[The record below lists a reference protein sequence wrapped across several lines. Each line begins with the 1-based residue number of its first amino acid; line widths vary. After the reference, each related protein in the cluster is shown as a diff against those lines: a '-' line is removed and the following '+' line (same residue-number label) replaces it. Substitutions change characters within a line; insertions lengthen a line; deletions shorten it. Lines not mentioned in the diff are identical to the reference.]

1 MDRTPSPVKAATLAL
16 SFLFALAPAV
26 LAETAATTAAA
37 TPDDTGKILAG
48 MQPSENSPLASF
60 AKDGSWQQQ
69 AKRYDSAWAALDKR
83 QLARI
88 KVWSTQYLPP
98 RKSAVFYFFSGP
110 DFLYADAFYPGADTY
125 VLAALEPVG
134 EVPDL
139 TGMSK
144 SQVVGG
150 MSRIESSLNTVLNYS
165 FFITK
170 KMRGE
175 LSGGRFGG
183 TLPILYVFLE
193 RSGKTIRETTL
204 VALDADGNVKPANDP
219 SLPENAPRGAKIT
232 FSTGADG
239 KPQTLYYFSTD
250 LSNDGVK
257 SSSFLK
263 FCDSFGMA
271 DSFIKSASYLLH
283 ADSFSTIRSYIVDHS
298 DVIVEDDS
306 GVPVRFFKPD
316 EWQLFAFGNYVPPL
330 GIFPHTYQPMLHD
343 LYRKHSIPLD
353 FGIGYRWRPSETNI
367 LLAIRGGSKTA
378 QQSSAP
384 PAKP

>member
-1 MDRTPSPVKAATLAL
+1 MDSARPVKAVAFAL
-16 SFLFALAPAV
+16 SLLLVFAQAAA
-26 LAETAATTAAA
+26 AETAAAVATA
-37 TPDDTGKILAG
+37 DDTAKILAG
-48 MQPSENSPLASF
+48 MPPSADSPLASYT
-60 AKDGSWQQQ
+60 KDGSWQQH
-69 AKRYDSAWAALDKR
+69 AKRFDAAWAALDKR
-83 QLARI
+83 QLSKI
-88 KVWSTQYLPP
+88 KAWSTQYLPP
-98 RKSAVFYFFSGP
+98 RKPAVFYFFSGP

-125 VLAALEPVG
+125 VMAALEPVG
-134 EVPDL
+134 EIPDL
-139 TGMSK
+139 TGMSRG
-144 SQVVGG
+144 QVEGG
-150 MSRIESSLNTVLNYS
+150 IGRIENSLNTVLNYS

-193 RSGKTIRETTL
+193 RSGKTIRDVSL

-219 SLPENAPRGAKIT
+219 GLPKNPPRGAKIT

-257 SSSFLK
+257 TSGFLK
-263 FCDSFGMA
+263 FCDTFGLA

-298 DVIVEDDS
+298 DVVVEDDS

-316 EWQLFAFGNYVPPL
+316 EWQLMAFGNYVAPL

-343 LYRKHSIPLD
+343 LYRKRTAALD
-353 FGIGYRWRPSETNI
+353 FGIGYRWRPSESNV
-367 LLAIRGGSKTA
+367 LLAIRGSKTA
-378 QQSSAP
+378 QQTPAP
-384 PAKP
+384 QNK

>member
-1 MDRTPSPVKAATLAL
+1 MDSARPVKAVAFAL
-16 SFLFALAPAV
+16 SLLLVFAQAAA
-26 LAETAATTAAA
+26 AETAAAVATA
-37 TPDDTGKILAG
+37 DDTAKILAG
-48 MQPSENSPLASF
+48 MQPSADSPLASF
-60 AKDGSWQQQ
+60 TKDGSWQQH
-69 AKRYDSAWAALDKR
+69 AKHFDAAWAALDKR
-83 QLARI
+83 QLSKI
-88 KVWSTQYLPP
+88 KAWSTQYLPP
-98 RKSAVFYFFSGP
+98 RKSAVFYMFSGP

-125 VLAALEPVG
+125 VMAALEPVG
-134 EVPDL
+134 EIPDL
-139 TGMSK
+139 TGMSRG
-144 SQVVGG
+144 QVEGG
-150 MSRIESSLNTVLNYS
+150 IGRIENSLNTVLNYS

-193 RSGKTIRETTL
+193 RSGQTIREVSL

-219 SLPENAPRGAKIT
+219 ALPKNPSRGAKIT

-257 SSSFLK
+257 TSGFLK
-263 FCDSFGMA
+263 FCDTFGLA

-283 ADSFSTIRSYIVDHS
+283 ADNFSSIRSYIVDHS
-298 DVIVEDDS
+298 DVVVEDDS

-316 EWQLFAFGNYVPPL
+316 EWQLMAFGNYVAPL

-343 LYRKHSIPLD
+343 LYRKRTAALD
-353 FGIGYRWRPSETNI
+353 FGIGYRWRPSESNV
-367 LLAIRGGSKTA
+367 LLAIRGSKTA
-378 QQSSAP
+378 QQSPAP
-384 PAKP
+384 QNK

>member
-1 MDRTPSPVKAATLAL
+1 MDSARPVKAVAFAL
-16 SFLFALAPAV
+16 SLLLVFAQAAA
-26 LAETAATTAAA
+26 AETAAAVATA
-37 TPDDTGKILAG
+37 DDTAKILAG
-48 MQPSENSPLASF
+48 MPPSADSPLASYT
-60 AKDGSWQQQ
+60 KDGSWQQH
-69 AKRYDSAWAALDKR
+69 AKRFDAAWAALDKR
-83 QLARI
+83 QLSKI
-88 KVWSTQYLPP
+88 KAWSTQYLPP
-98 RKSAVFYFFSGP
+98 RKPAVFYFFSGP

-125 VLAALEPVG
+125 VMAALEPVG
-134 EVPDL
+134 EIPDL
-139 TGMSK
+139 TGMSRG
-144 SQVVGG
+144 QVEGG
-150 MSRIESSLNTVLNYS
+150 IGRIENSLNTVLNYS

-193 RSGKTIRETTL
+193 RSGQTIREVSL

-219 SLPENAPRGAKIT
+219 ALPKNPSRGAKIT

-257 SSSFLK
+257 TSGFLK
-263 FCDSFGMA
+263 FCDTFGLA

-283 ADSFSTIRSYIVDHS
+283 ADNFSSIRSYIVDHS
-298 DVIVEDDS
+298 DVVVEDDS

-316 EWQLFAFGNYVPPL
+316 EWQLMAFGNYVAPL

-343 LYRKHSIPLD
+343 LYRKRTAALD
-353 FGIGYRWRPSETNI
+353 FGIGYRWRPSESNV
-367 LLAIRGGSKTA
+367 LLAIRGSKTA
-378 QQSSAP
+378 QQSPAP
-384 PAKP
+384 QNK

>member
-1 MDRTPSPVKAATLAL
+1 MDSARPVKAVAFAL
-16 SFLFALAPAV
+16 SLLLVFAQAAA
-26 LAETAATTAAA
+26 AETAAAVATA
-37 TPDDTGKILAG
+37 DDTAKILAG
-48 MQPSENSPLASF
+48 MPPSADSPLA
-60 AKDGSWQQQ
+60 AYTKDGSWQQH
-69 AKRYDSAWAALDKR
+69 AKRFDAAWAALDKR
-83 QLARI
+83 QLSKI
-88 KVWSTQYLPP
+88 KAWSTQYLPP
-98 RKSAVFYFFSGP
+98 RKQAVFYFFSGP

-125 VLAALEPVG
+125 VMAALEPVG
-134 EVPDL
+134 EIPDL
-139 TGMSK
+139 TGMSRG
-144 SQVVGG
+144 QVEGG
-150 MSRIESSLNTVLNYS
+150 IGRIENSLNTVLNYS

-193 RSGKTIRETTL
+193 RSGKTIRDASL

-219 SLPENAPRGAKIT
+219 GLPKNAPRGAKIT

-257 SSSFLK
+257 TSGFLK
-263 FCDSFGMA
+263 FCDTFGLA

-298 DVIVEDDS
+298 DVVVEDDF

-316 EWQLFAFGNYVPPL
+316 EWQLMAFGNYVAPL

-343 LYRKHSIPLD
+343 LYRKRTAALD
-353 FGIGYRWRPSETNI
+353 FGIGYRWRPSESNV
-367 LLAIRGGSKTA
+367 LLAIRGSKTA
-378 QQSSAP
+378 QQTPAP
-384 PAKP
+384 QNK

>member
-1 MDRTPSPVKAATLAL
+1 MDSARPVKAVAFAL
-16 SFLFALAPAV
+16 SLLLVFAQAAA
-26 LAETAATTAAA
+26 AETAAAVATA
-37 TPDDTGKILAG
+37 DDTAKILAG
-48 MQPSENSPLASF
+48 MPPSADSPLASYT
-60 AKDGSWQQQ
+60 KDGSWQQH
-69 AKRYDSAWAALDKR
+69 AKRFDAAWAALDKR
-83 QLARI
+83 QLSKI
-88 KVWSTQYLPP
+88 KAWSTQYLPP
-98 RKSAVFYFFSGP
+98 RKPAVFYFFSGP

-125 VLAALEPVG
+125 VMAALEPVG
-134 EVPDL
+134 EIPDL
-139 TGMSK
+139 TGMSRG
-144 SQVVGG
+144 QVEGG
-150 MSRIESSLNTVLNYS
+150 IGRIENSLNTVLNYS

-193 RSGKTIRETTL
+193 RSGKTIRDVSL

-219 SLPENAPRGAKIT
+219 ALPKNPPRGAKIT

-257 SSSFLK
+257 TGGFLK
-263 FCDSFGMA
+263 FCDTFGLA

-298 DVIVEDDS
+298 DVVVEDDS

-316 EWQLFAFGNYVPPL
+316 EWQLMAFGNYVAPL

-343 LYRKHSIPLD
+343 LYRKRTAALD
-353 FGIGYRWRPSETNI
+353 FGIGYRWRPSESNV
-367 LLAIRGGSKTA
+367 LLAIRGSKTA
-378 QQSSAP
+378 QQTPAP
-384 PAKP
+384 QNK

>member
-1 MDRTPSPVKAATLAL
+1 MDSARPVKAVAFAL
-16 SFLFALAPAV
+16 SLLLVFAQAAA
-26 LAETAATTAAA
+26 AETAAAVATA
-37 TPDDTGKILAG
+37 DDTAKILAG
-48 MQPSENSPLASF
+48 MPPSADSPLASYT
-60 AKDGSWQQQ
+60 KDGSWQQH
-69 AKRYDSAWAALDKR
+69 AKRFDAAWAALDKR
-83 QLARI
+83 QLSKI
-88 KVWSTQYLPP
+88 KAWSTQYLPP
-98 RKSAVFYFFSGP
+98 RKPAVFYFFSGP

-125 VLAALEPVG
+125 VMAALEPVG
-134 EVPDL
+134 EIPDL
-139 TGMSK
+139 A
-144 SQVVGG
+144 G
-150 MSRIESSLNTVLNYS
+150 MSRGQVEGGIGRIENSLNTVLNYS

-193 RSGKTIRETTL
+193 RSGKTIRDVSL

-219 SLPENAPRGAKIT
+219 GLPKNPPRGAKIT

-257 SSSFLK
+257 TSGFLK
-263 FCDSFGMA
+263 FCDTFGLA

-298 DVIVEDDS
+298 DVVVEDDS

-316 EWQLFAFGNYVPPL
+316 EWQLMAFGNYVAPL

-343 LYRKHSIPLD
+343 LYRKRTAALD
-353 FGIGYRWRPSETNI
+353 FGIGYRWRPSESNV
-367 LLAIRGGSKTA
+367 LLAIRGSKTA
-378 QQSSAP
+378 QQTPAP
-384 PAKP
+384 QNK

>member
-1 MDRTPSPVKAATLAL
+1 MDSARPVKAVAFAL
-16 SFLFALAPAV
+16 SLLLVFAQAAA
-26 LAETAATTAAA
+26 AETAAAVPTA
-37 TPDDTGKILAG
+37 DDTAKILAG
-48 MQPSENSPLASF
+48 MQPSADSPLASF
-60 AKDGSWQQQ
+60 TKDGSWQQH
-69 AKRYDSAWAALDKR
+69 AKHFDAAWAALDKR
-83 QLARI
+83 QLSKI
-88 KVWSTQYLPP
+88 KAWSTQYLPP
-98 RKSAVFYFFSGP
+98 RKPAVFYFFSGP

-125 VLAALEPVG
+125 VMAALEPVG
-134 EVPDL
+134 EIPDL
-139 TGMSK
+139 TGMSRG
-144 SQVVGG
+144 QVEGG
-150 MSRIESSLNTVLNYS
+150 IGRIENSLNTVLNYS

-193 RSGKTIRETTL
+193 RSGQTIREVSL

-219 SLPENAPRGAKIT
+219 ALPKNPSRGAKIT

-257 SSSFLK
+257 TSGFLK
-263 FCDSFGMA
+263 FCDTFGLA

-283 ADSFSTIRSYIVDHS
+283 ADNFSSIRSYIVDHS
-298 DVIVEDDS
+298 DVVVEDDS

-316 EWQLFAFGNYVPPL
+316 EWQLMAFGNYVAPL

-343 LYRKHSIPLD
+343 LYRKRTAALD
-353 FGIGYRWRPSETNI
+353 FGIGYRWRPSESNV
-367 LLAIRGGSKTA
+367 LLAIRGSKTA
-378 QQSSAP
+378 QQSPAP
-384 PAKP
+384 QNK

>member
-1 MDRTPSPVKAATLAL
+1 MDSARPVKAVAFAL
-16 SFLFALAPAV
+16 SLLLVFAQAAA
-26 LAETAATTAAA
+26 AETAAAVATA
-37 TPDDTGKILAG
+37 DDTAKILAG
-48 MQPSENSPLASF
+48 MPPSADSPLASYT
-60 AKDGSWQQQ
+60 KDGSWQQH
-69 AKRYDSAWAALDKR
+69 AKRFDAAWAALDKR
-83 QLARI
+83 QLSKI
-88 KVWSTQYLPP
+88 KAWSTQYLPP
-98 RKSAVFYFFSGP
+98 RKPAVFYFFSGP

-125 VLAALEPVG
+125 VMAALEPVG
-134 EVPDL
+134 EIPDL
-139 TGMSK
+139 TGMSRG
-144 SQVVGG
+144 QVEGG
-150 MSRIESSLNTVLNYS
+150 IGRIENSLNTVLNYS

-193 RSGKTIRETTL
+193 RSGKTIRDVSL

-219 SLPENAPRGAKIT
+219 ALPKNPSRGAKIT

-250 LSNDGVK
+250 LSNDGAK
-257 SSSFLK
+257 TSGFLK
-263 FCDSFGMA
+263 FCDTFGLA

-298 DVIVEDDS
+298 DVVVEDDS

-316 EWQLFAFGNYVPPL
+316 EWQLMAFGNYVAPL

-343 LYRKHSIPLD
+343 LYRKRTAALD
-353 FGIGYRWRPSETNI
+353 FGIGYRWRPSESNV
-367 LLAIRGGSKTA
+367 LLAIRGSKTA
-378 QQSSAP
+378 QQTPAP
-384 PAKP
+384 QNK

>member
-1 MDRTPSPVKAATLAL
+1 MDSARPVKAVAFAL
-16 SFLFALAPAV
+16 SLLLVFAQAAA
-26 LAETAATTAAA
+26 AETAAAVATA
-37 TPDDTGKILAG
+37 DDTAKILAG
-48 MQPSENSPLASF
+48 MPPSADSPLASYT
-60 AKDGSWQQQ
+60 KDGSWQQH
-69 AKRYDSAWAALDKR
+69 AKRFDAAWAALDKR
-83 QLARI
+83 QLSKI
-88 KVWSTQYLPP
+88 KAWSTQYLPP
-98 RKSAVFYFFSGP
+98 RKPAVFYFFSGP

-125 VLAALEPVG
+125 VMAALEPVG
-134 EVPDL
+134 EIPDL
-139 TGMSK
+139 TGMSRG
-144 SQVVGG
+144 QVEGG
-150 MSRIESSLNTVLNYS
+150 IGRIENSLNTVLNYS

-193 RSGKTIRETTL
+193 RSGKTIRDVSL

-219 SLPENAPRGAKIT
+219 ALPKNPPRGAKIT

-257 SSSFLK
+257 TSGFLK
-263 FCDSFGMA
+263 FCDTFGLA

-298 DVIVEDDS
+298 DVVVEDDS

-316 EWQLFAFGNYVPPL
+316 EWQLMAFGNYVAPL

-343 LYRKHSIPLD
+343 LYRKRTAALD
-353 FGIGYRWRPSETNI
+353 FGIGYRWRPSESNV
-367 LLAIRGGSKTA
+367 LLAIRGSKTA
-378 QQSSAP
+378 QQTPAP
-384 PAKP
+384 QNK

>member
-1 MDRTPSPVKAATLAL
+1 MDSARPVKAVAFAL
-16 SFLFALAPAV
+16 SLLLVFAQAAA
-26 LAETAATTAAA
+26 AETAAAVATA
-37 TPDDTGKILAG
+37 DDTAKILAG
-48 MQPSENSPLASF
+48 MPPSADSPLASYT
-60 AKDGSWQQQ
+60 KDGSWQQH
-69 AKRYDSAWAALDKR
+69 AKRFDAAWAALDKR
-83 QLARI
+83 QLSKI
-88 KVWSTQYLPP
+88 KAWSTQYLPP
-98 RKSAVFYFFSGP
+98 RKQAVFYFFSGP

-125 VLAALEPVG
+125 VMAALEPVG
-134 EVPDL
+134 EIPDL
-139 TGMSK
+139 TGMSRG
-144 SQVVGG
+144 QVEGG
-150 MSRIESSLNTVLNYS
+150 IGRIENSLNTVLNYS

-193 RSGKTIRETTL
+193 RSGKTIHDASL

-219 SLPENAPRGAKIT
+219 GLPKNAPRGAKIT

-257 SSSFLK
+257 TSGFLK
-263 FCDSFGMA
+263 FCDTFGLA

-298 DVIVEDDS
+298 DVVVEDDS

-316 EWQLFAFGNYVPPL
+316 EWQLMAFGNYVAPL

-343 LYRKHSIPLD
+343 LYRKRTAALD
-353 FGIGYRWRPSETNI
+353 FGIGYRWRPSESNV
-367 LLAIRGGSKTA
+367 LLAIRGSKTA
-378 QQSSAP
+378 QQTPAP
-384 PAKP
+384 QNK

>member
-1 MDRTPSPVKAATLAL
+1 MDSARPVKAVAFAL
-16 SFLFALAPAV
+16 SLLLVFAQAAA
-26 LAETAATTAAA
+26 AETAAAVATA
-37 TPDDTGKILAG
+37 DDSAKILAG
-48 MQPSENSPLASF
+48 MPPSANSPLASYT
-60 AKDGSWQQQ
+60 KDGSWQQH
-69 AKRYDSAWAALDKR
+69 AKRFDAAWAALDKR
-83 QLARI
+83 QLSKI
-88 KVWSTQYLPP
+88 KAWSTQYLPP
-98 RKSAVFYFFSGP
+98 RKQAVFYFFSGP

-125 VLAALEPVG
+125 VMAALEPVG
-134 EVPDL
+134 EIPDL
-139 TGMSK
+139 TGMSRG
-144 SQVVGG
+144 QVEGG
-150 MSRIESSLNTVLNYS
+150 IGRIENSLNTVLNYS

-193 RSGKTIRETTL
+193 RSGKTIRDASL

-219 SLPENAPRGAKIT
+219 GLPKNAPRGAKIT

-257 SSSFLK
+257 TSGFLK
-263 FCDSFGMA
+263 FCDTFGLA

-298 DVIVEDDS
+298 DVVVEDDS

-316 EWQLFAFGNYVPPL
+316 EWQLMAFGNYVAPL

-343 LYRKHSIPLD
+343 LYRKRTAALD
-353 FGIGYRWRPSETNI
+353 FGIGYRWRPSESNV
-367 LLAIRGGSKTA
+367 LLAIRGSKTA
-378 QQSSAP
+378 QQTPAP
-384 PAKP
+384 QNK

>member
-1 MDRTPSPVKAATLAL
+1 MDSARPVKAVAFAL
-16 SFLFALAPAV
+16 SLLLVFAQAAA
-26 LAETAATTAAA
+26 AETAAAVATA
-37 TPDDTGKILAG
+37 DDTAKILAG
-48 MQPSENSPLASF
+48 MPPSADPLASYT
-60 AKDGSWQQQ
+60 KDGSWQQH
-69 AKRYDSAWAALDKR
+69 AKRFDAAWAALDKR
-83 QLARI
+83 QLSKI
-88 KVWSTQYLPP
+88 KAWSTQYLPP
-98 RKSAVFYFFSGP
+98 RKPAVFYFFSGP

-125 VLAALEPVG
+125 VMAALEPVG
-134 EVPDL
+134 EIPDL
-139 TGMSK
+139 TGMSRG
-144 SQVVGG
+144 QVEGG
-150 MSRIESSLNTVLNYS
+150 IGRIENSLNTVLNYS

-193 RSGKTIRETTL
+193 RSGKTIRDVSL

-219 SLPENAPRGAKIT
+219 ALPKNPSRGAKIT

-257 SSSFLK
+257 TSGFLK
-263 FCDSFGMA
+263 FCDTFGLA

-298 DVIVEDDS
+298 DVVVEDDS

-316 EWQLFAFGNYVPPL
+316 EWQLMAFGNYVAPL

-343 LYRKHSIPLD
+343 LYRKRTAALD
-353 FGIGYRWRPSETNI
+353 FGIGYRWRPSESNV
-367 LLAIRGGSKTA
+367 LLAIRGSKTA
-378 QQSSAP
+378 QQTPAP
-384 PAKP
+384 QNK

>member
-1 MDRTPSPVKAATLAL
+1 MDSARPVKAVAFAL
-16 SFLFALAPAV
+16 SLLLVFAQAAA
-26 LAETAATTAAA
+26 AETAAAVATA
-37 TPDDTGKILAG
+37 DDTAKILAG
-48 MQPSENSPLASF
+48 MQPSADSPLASF
-60 AKDGSWQQQ
+60 TKDGSWQQH
-69 AKRYDSAWAALDKR
+69 AKHFDAAWAALDKR
-83 QLARI
+83 QLSKI
-88 KVWSTQYLPP
+88 KAWSTQYLPP
-98 RKSAVFYFFSGP
+98 RKPAVFYFFSGP

-125 VLAALEPVG
+125 VMAALEPVG
-134 EVPDL
+134 EIPDL
-139 TGMSK
+139 TGMSRG
-144 SQVVGG
+144 QVEGG
-150 MSRIESSLNTVLNYS
+150 IGRIENSLNTVLNYS

-193 RSGKTIRETTL
+193 RSGQTIREVSL

-219 SLPENAPRGAKIT
+219 ALPKNPSRGTKIT

-257 SSSFLK
+257 TSGFLK
-263 FCDSFGMA
+263 FCDTFGLA

-283 ADSFSTIRSYIVDHS
+283 ADNFSSIRSYIVDHS
-298 DVIVEDDS
+298 DVVVEDDS

-316 EWQLFAFGNYVPPL
+316 EWQLMAFGNYVAPL

-343 LYRKHSIPLD
+343 LYRKRTAALD
-353 FGIGYRWRPSETNI
+353 FGIGYRWRPSESNV
-367 LLAIRGGSKTA
+367 LLAIRGSKTA
-378 QQSSAP
+378 QQTPAP
-384 PAKP
+384 QNK

>member
-1 MDRTPSPVKAATLAL
+1 MDSARPVKAVAFAL
-16 SFLFALAPAV
+16 SLLLVFAQAAA
-26 LAETAATTAAA
+26 AETAAAVATA
-37 TPDDTGKILAG
+37 DDSAKILAG
-48 MQPSENSPLASF
+48 MPPSADSPLASYT
-60 AKDGSWQQQ
+60 KDGSWQQH
-69 AKRYDSAWAALDKR
+69 AKRFDAAWAALDKR
-83 QLARI
+83 QLSKI
-88 KVWSTQYLPP
+88 KAWSTQYLPP
-98 RKSAVFYFFSGP
+98 RKQAVFYFFSGP

-125 VLAALEPVG
+125 VMAALEPVG
-134 EVPDL
+134 EIPDL
-139 TGMSK
+139 TGMSRG
-144 SQVVGG
+144 QVEGG
-150 MSRIESSLNTVLNYS
+150 IGRIENSLNTVLNYS

-193 RSGKTIRETTL
+193 RSGKTIRDASL

-219 SLPENAPRGAKIT
+219 GLPKNAPRGAKIT

-257 SSSFLK
+257 TSGFLK
-263 FCDSFGMA
+263 FCDTFGLA

-298 DVIVEDDS
+298 DVVVEDDS

-316 EWQLFAFGNYVPPL
+316 EWQLMAFGNYVAPL

-343 LYRKHSIPLD
+343 LYRKRTAALD
-353 FGIGYRWRPSETNI
+353 FGIGYRWRPSESNV
-367 LLAIRGGSKTA
+367 LLAIRGSKTA
-378 QQSSAP
+378 QQTPAP
-384 PAKP
+384 QNK

>member
-1 MDRTPSPVKAATLAL
+1 MDSARPVKAVAFAL
-16 SFLFALAPAV
+16 SLLLVFAQAAS
-26 LAETAATTAAA
+26 AETAATAA
-37 TPDDTGKILAG
+37 TADDSAKILAG
-48 MQPSENSPLASF
+48 IPPSADSPLASYT
-60 AKDGSWQQQ
+60 KDGSWQQH
-69 AKRYDSAWAALDKR
+69 AKRFDAAWAALDKR
-83 QLARI
+83 QLSKI
-88 KVWSTQYLPP
+88 KAWSTQYLPP
-98 RKSAVFYFFSGP
+98 RKSAVFYMFSGP

-125 VLAALEPVG
+125 VMAALEPVG
-134 EVPDL
+134 EIPDL
-139 TGMSK
+139 TGMSRG
-144 SQVVGG
+144 QVEGG
-150 MSRIESSLNTVLNYS
+150 IGRIENSLNTVLNYS

-193 RSGKTIRETTL
+193 RSGKTIRDVSL

-219 SLPENAPRGAKIT
+219 GLPKNPARGAKIT

-257 SSSFLK
+257 TSGFLK
-263 FCDSFGMA
+263 FCDTFGLA

-283 ADSFSTIRSYIVDHS
+283 ADNFSTIRSYIVDHS
-298 DVIVEDDS
+298 DVVVEDDS

-316 EWQLFAFGNYVPPL
+316 EWQLMAFGNYVAPL

-343 LYRKHSIPLD
+343 LYRKRTAALD
-353 FGIGYRWRPSETNI
+353 FGIGYRWRPSESNV
-367 LLAIRGGSKTA
+367 LLAIRGSKTA
-378 QQSSAP
+378 QQTPAP
-384 PAKP
+384 QNK

>member
-1 MDRTPSPVKAATLAL
+1 M
-16 SFLFALAPAV
+16 
-26 LAETAATTAAA
+26 
-37 TPDDTGKILAG
+37 
-48 MQPSENSPLASF
+48 
-60 AKDGSWQQQ
+60 
-69 AKRYDSAWAALDKR
+69 
-83 QLARI
+83 
-88 KVWSTQYLPP
+88 
-98 RKSAVFYFFSGP
+98 
-110 DFLYADAFYPGADTY
+110 
-125 VLAALEPVG
+125 AALEPVG
-134 EVPDL
+134 EIPDL
-139 TGMSK
+139 TGMSRG
-144 SQVVGG
+144 QVEGG
-150 MSRIESSLNTVLNYS
+150 IGRIENSLNTVLNYS

-193 RSGKTIRETTL
+193 RSGKTIRDASL

-219 SLPENAPRGAKIT
+219 GLPKNPPRGAKIT

-257 SSSFLK
+257 TSGFLK
-263 FCDSFGMA
+263 FCDTFGLA

-298 DVIVEDDS
+298 DVVVEDDS

-316 EWQLFAFGNYVPPL
+316 EWQLMAFGNYVAPL

-343 LYRKHSIPLD
+343 LYRKRTAALD
-353 FGIGYRWRPSETNI
+353 FGIGYRWRPSESNV
-367 LLAIRGGSKTA
+367 LLAIRGSKTA
-378 QQSSAP
+378 QQTPAP
-384 PAKP
+384 QNK

>member
-1 MDRTPSPVKAATLAL
+1 MDSARPVKAVAFAL
-16 SFLFALAPAV
+16 SLLLVFAQAAA
-26 LAETAATTAAA
+26 AETAAAVATT
-37 TPDDTGKILAG
+37 DDSAKILAG
-48 MQPSENSPLASF
+48 MPPSADSPLASYT
-60 AKDGSWQQQ
+60 KDGSWQQH
-69 AKRYDSAWAALDKR
+69 AKRFDAAWAALDKR
-83 QLARI
+83 QLSKI
-88 KVWSTQYLPP
+88 KAWSTQYLPP
-98 RKSAVFYFFSGP
+98 RKQAVFYFFSGP

-125 VLAALEPVG
+125 VMAALEPVG
-134 EVPDL
+134 EIPDL
-139 TGMSK
+139 TGMSRG
-144 SQVVGG
+144 QVEGG
-150 MSRIESSLNTVLNYS
+150 IGRIENSLNTVLNYS

-193 RSGKTIRETTL
+193 RSGKTIRDASL

-219 SLPENAPRGAKIT
+219 GLPKNAPRGAKIT

-257 SSSFLK
+257 TSGFLK
-263 FCDSFGMA
+263 FCDTFGLA

-298 DVIVEDDS
+298 DVVVEDDS

-316 EWQLFAFGNYVPPL
+316 EWQLMAFGNYVAPL

-343 LYRKHSIPLD
+343 LYRKRTAALD
-353 FGIGYRWRPSETNI
+353 FGIGYRWRPSESNV
-367 LLAIRGGSKTA
+367 LLAIRGSKTA
-378 QQSSAP
+378 QQTPAP
-384 PAKP
+384 QNK

>member
-1 MDRTPSPVKAATLAL
+1 MDRTPRPVKAVALAL
-16 SFLFALAPAV
+16 SFFFALAPAV
-26 LAETAATTAAA
+26 MAETPATTTAATA
-37 TPDDTGKILAG
+37 DDNGKVLAG
-48 MQPSENSPLASF
+48 MQPSADSPLGSF

-69 AKRYDSAWAALDKR
+69 AKRYDSAWTVLDKR
-83 QLARI
+83 QLSKI
-88 KVWSTQYLPP
+88 KAWSTQYLPP
-98 RKSAVFYFFSGP
+98 RKPVVFYFFSGP

-125 VLAALEPVG
+125 ILAALEPVG
-134 EVPDL
+134 EIPDL

-150 MSRIESSLNTVLNYS
+150 ISRIESSLNTVMNYS

-219 SLPENAPRGAKIT
+219 SLPKNAPHGAKIV

-257 SSSFLK
+257 TSGFLK
-263 FCDSFGMA
+263 FCDTFGLGN
-271 DSFIKSASYLLH
+271 SFIKSASYLLH
-283 ADSFSTIRSYIVDHS
+283 SGGFNKARDFLLEHSATILQ
-298 DVIVEDDS
+298 DDS
-306 GVPVRFFKPD
+306 GIPVVYFDPKKWRLRP
-316 EWQLFAFGNYVPPL
+316 FGHYVAPL
-330 GIFPHTYQPMLHD
+330 SIFPRAYQPRMAELF
-343 LYRKHSIPLD
+343 RKAAPIE
-353 FGIGYRWRPSETNI
+353 FGLGYRWRKNESNL
-367 LLAIRGGSKTA
+367 LLAQKIATGTTESGLT
-378 QQSSAP
+378 P
-384 PAKP
+384 H

>member
-1 MDRTPSPVKAATLAL
+1 MDSARPVKAVAFAL
-16 SFLFALAPAV
+16 SLLLVFAQAAA
-26 LAETAATTAAA
+26 AETAAAVATA
-37 TPDDTGKILAG
+37 DDTAKILAG
-48 MQPSENSPLASF
+48 MPPSADSPLA
-60 AKDGSWQQQ
+60 AYTKDGSWQQH
-69 AKRYDSAWAALDKR
+69 AKRFDAAWAALDKR
-83 QLARI
+83 QLSKI
-88 KVWSTQYLPP
+88 KAWSTQYLPP
-98 RKSAVFYFFSGP
+98 RKQAVFYFFSGP

-125 VLAALEPVG
+125 VMAALEPVG
-134 EVPDL
+134 EIPDL
-139 TGMSK
+139 TGMSRG
-144 SQVVGG
+144 QVEGG
-150 MSRIESSLNTVLNYS
+150 IGRIENSLNTVLNYS

-193 RSGKTIRETTL
+193 RSGKTIRDASL

-219 SLPENAPRGAKIT
+219 GLPKNAPRGAKIT

-257 SSSFLK
+257 TSGFLK
-263 FCDSFGMA
+263 FCDTFGLA

-298 DVIVEDDS
+298 DVVVEDDS

-316 EWQLFAFGNYVPPL
+316 EWQLMAFGNYVAPL

-343 LYRKHSIPLD
+343 LYRKRTAALD
-353 FGIGYRWRPSETNI
+353 FGIGYRWRPSESNV
-367 LLAIRGGSKTA
+367 LLAIRGSKTA
-378 QQSSAP
+378 QQTPAP
-384 PAKP
+384 QNK

>member
-1 MDRTPSPVKAATLAL
+1 MDSARPVKAVAFAL
-16 SFLFALAPAV
+16 SLLLVFAQAAA
-26 LAETAATTAAA
+26 AETAAAVATA
-37 TPDDTGKILAG
+37 DDTAKILAG
-48 MQPSENSPLASF
+48 MPPSADSPLASYT
-60 AKDGSWQQQ
+60 KDGSWQQH
-69 AKRYDSAWAALDKR
+69 AKRFDASWAALDKR
-83 QLARI
+83 QLSKI
-88 KVWSTQYLPP
+88 KAWSTQYLPP
-98 RKSAVFYFFSGP
+98 RKPAVFYFFSGP

-125 VLAALEPVG
+125 VMAALEPVG
-134 EVPDL
+134 EIPDL
-139 TGMSK
+139 A
-144 SQVVGG
+144 G
-150 MSRIESSLNTVLNYS
+150 MSRGQVEGGIGRIENSLNTVLNYS

-193 RSGKTIRETTL
+193 RSGKTIRDVSL

-219 SLPENAPRGAKIT
+219 GLPKNPPRGAKIT

-257 SSSFLK
+257 TSGFLK
-263 FCDSFGMA
+263 FCDTFGLA

-298 DVIVEDDS
+298 DVVVEDDS

-316 EWQLFAFGNYVPPL
+316 EWQLMAFGNYVAPL

-343 LYRKHSIPLD
+343 LYRKRTAALD
-353 FGIGYRWRPSETNI
+353 FGIGYRWRPSESNV
-367 LLAIRGGSKTA
+367 LLAIRGSKTA
-378 QQSSAP
+378 QQTPAP
-384 PAKP
+384 QNK

>member
-1 MDRTPSPVKAATLAL
+1 MDSARPVKAVAFAL
-16 SFLFALAPAV
+16 SLLLVFAQAAA
-26 LAETAATTAAA
+26 AETAAAVATA
-37 TPDDTGKILAG
+37 DDSAKILAG
-48 MQPSENSPLASF
+48 MPPSADSPLASYT
-60 AKDGSWQQQ
+60 KDGSWQQH
-69 AKRYDSAWAALDKR
+69 AKRFDAAWAALDKR
-83 QLARI
+83 QLSKI
-88 KVWSTQYLPP
+88 KAWSTQYLPP
-98 RKSAVFYFFSGP
+98 RKQAVFYFFSGP

-125 VLAALEPVG
+125 VMAALEPVG
-134 EVPDL
+134 EIPDL
-139 TGMSK
+139 TGMSRG
-144 SQVVGG
+144 QVEGG
-150 MSRIESSLNTVLNYS
+150 IGRIENSLNTVLNYS

-193 RSGKTIRETTL
+193 RSGKTIRDASL

-219 SLPENAPRGAKIT
+219 GLPKNAPHGAKIT

-257 SSSFLK
+257 TSGFLK
-263 FCDSFGMA
+263 FCDTFGLA

-298 DVIVEDDS
+298 DVVVEDDS

-316 EWQLFAFGNYVPPL
+316 EWQLMAFGNYVAPL

-343 LYRKHSIPLD
+343 LYRKRTAALD
-353 FGIGYRWRPSETNI
+353 FGIGYRWRPSESNV
-367 LLAIRGGSKTA
+367 LLAIRGSKTA
-378 QQSSAP
+378 QQTPAP
-384 PAKP
+384 QNK

>member
-1 MDRTPSPVKAATLAL
+1 MDSARPVKAVAFAL
-16 SFLFALAPAV
+16 SLLLVFAQAAA
-26 LAETAATTAAA
+26 AETAAAVATA
-37 TPDDTGKILAG
+37 DDTAKILAG
-48 MQPSENSPLASF
+48 MQPSADSPLASYT
-60 AKDGSWQQQ
+60 KDGSWQQH
-69 AKRYDSAWAALDKR
+69 AKRFDAAWAALDKR
-83 QLARI
+83 QLSKI
-88 KVWSTQYLPP
+88 KAWSTQYLPP
-98 RKSAVFYFFSGP
+98 RKPAVFYFFSGP

-125 VLAALEPVG
+125 VMAALEPVG
-134 EVPDL
+134 EIPDL
-139 TGMSK
+139 TGMSRG
-144 SQVVGG
+144 QVEGG
-150 MSRIESSLNTVLNYS
+150 IGRIENSLNTVLNYS

-193 RSGKTIRETTL
+193 RSGKTIRDVSL

-219 SLPENAPRGAKIT
+219 ALPKNPPRGAKIT

-257 SSSFLK
+257 TSGFLK
-263 FCDSFGMA
+263 FCDTFGLA

-298 DVIVEDDS
+298 DVVVEDDS

-316 EWQLFAFGNYVPPL
+316 EWQLMAFGNYVAPL

-343 LYRKHSIPLD
+343 LYRKRTAALD
-353 FGIGYRWRPSETNI
+353 FGIGYRWRPSESNV
-367 LLAIRGGSKTA
+367 LLAIRGSKTA
-378 QQSSAP
+378 QQTPAP
-384 PAKP
+384 QNK

>member
-1 MDRTPSPVKAATLAL
+1 MDSARPVKAVAFAL
-16 SFLFALAPAV
+16 SLLLVFAPAAA
-26 LAETAATTAAA
+26 AETAAIAA
-37 TPDDTGKILAG
+37 TADDTAKILAG
-48 MQPSENSPLASF
+48 MPPSADSAPASYT
-60 AKDGSWQQQ
+60 KDGTWQQH
-69 AKRYDSAWAALDKR
+69 AKRFDAAWGALDKR
-83 QLARI
+83 QLSKI
-88 KVWSTQYLPP
+88 KAWSTQYLPP
-98 RKSAVFYFFSGP
+98 RKSAVFYMFSGP

-125 VLAALEPVG
+125 VMAALEPVG
-134 EVPDL
+134 EIPDL
-139 TGMSK
+139 TGMSRG
-144 SQVVGG
+144 QLEGG
-150 MSRIESSLNTVLNYS
+150 IGRIENSLNTMLNYS

-193 RSGKTIRETTL
+193 RSGKTIRDVSL

-219 SLPENAPRGAKIT
+219 GLPKNPPRGAKIT

-257 SSSFLK
+257 TSGFLK
-263 FCDSFGMA
+263 FCDTFGLA

-283 ADSFSTIRSYIVDHS
+283 ADNFSTIRSYIVDHS
-298 DVIVEDDS
+298 DVVVEDDS

-316 EWQLFAFGNYVPPL
+316 EWQLMAFGNYVAPL

-343 LYRKHSIPLD
+343 LYRKRTAALD
-353 FGIGYRWRPSETNI
+353 FGIGYRWRSSESNV
-367 LLAIRGGSKTA
+367 LLAIRGSKTA
-378 QQSSAP
+378 QQTP
-384 PAKP
+384 TPQNK

>member
-1 MDRTPSPVKAATLAL
+1 MDSARPVKAVAFAL
-16 SFLFALAPAV
+16 SLLLVFAQAAT
-26 LAETAATTAAA
+26 AETAAAVATA
-37 TPDDTGKILAG
+37 DDSAKILAG
-48 MQPSENSPLASF
+48 MPPSADSPLASYT
-60 AKDGSWQQQ
+60 KDGSWQQH
-69 AKRYDSAWAALDKR
+69 AKRFDAAWAALDKR
-83 QLARI
+83 QLSKI
-88 KVWSTQYLPP
+88 KAWSTQYLPP
-98 RKSAVFYFFSGP
+98 RKSAVFYMFSGP

-125 VLAALEPVG
+125 VMAALEPVG
-134 EVPDL
+134 EIPDL
-139 TGMSK
+139 TGMSRG
-144 SQVVGG
+144 QVEGG
-150 MSRIESSLNTVLNYS
+150 IGRIENSLNTVLNYS

-193 RSGKTIRETTL
+193 RSGKTIRDVSL

-219 SLPENAPRGAKIT
+219 GLPKNPSRGAKIT

-257 SSSFLK
+257 TSGFLK
-263 FCDSFGMA
+263 FCDTFGLA

-298 DVIVEDDS
+298 DVVVEDDS

-316 EWQLFAFGNYVPPL
+316 EWQLMAFGNYVPPL

-343 LYRKHSIPLD
+343 LYRKRTAALD
-353 FGIGYRWRPSETNI
+353 FGIGYRWRPSESNV
-367 LLAIRGGSKTA
+367 LLAIRGSKTA
-378 QQSSAP
+378 QQTPAP
-384 PAKP
+384 QNK

>member
-1 MDRTPSPVKAATLAL
+1 MDSARPVKAVAFAL
-16 SFLFALAPAV
+16 SLLLVFAQAAA
-26 LAETAATTAAA
+26 AETAAAVATA
-37 TPDDTGKILAG
+37 DDTAKILAG
-48 MQPSENSPLASF
+48 MQPSADSPLASF
-60 AKDGSWQQQ
+60 TKDGSWQQH
-69 AKRYDSAWAALDKR
+69 AKHFDAAWAALDKR
-83 QLARI
+83 QLSKI
-88 KVWSTQYLPP
+88 KAWSTQYLPP
-98 RKSAVFYFFSGP
+98 RKPAVFYFFSGP

-125 VLAALEPVG
+125 VMAALEPVG
-134 EVPDL
+134 EIPDL
-139 TGMSK
+139 TGMSRG
-144 SQVVGG
+144 QVEGG
-150 MSRIESSLNTVLNYS
+150 IGRIENSLNTVLNYS

-193 RSGKTIRETTL
+193 RSGQTIREVSL

-219 SLPENAPRGAKIT
+219 ALPKNPSRGAKIT

-257 SSSFLK
+257 TSGFLK
-263 FCDSFGMA
+263 FCDTFGLA

-283 ADSFSTIRSYIVDHS
+283 ADNFSSIRSYIVDHS
-298 DVIVEDDS
+298 DVVVEDDS

-316 EWQLFAFGNYVPPL
+316 EWQLMAFGNYVAPL

-343 LYRKHSIPLD
+343 LYRKRTAALD
-353 FGIGYRWRPSETNI
+353 FGIGYRWRPSESNV
-367 LLAIRGGSKTA
+367 LLAIRGSKTA
-378 QQSSAP
+378 QQSPAP
-384 PAKP
+384 QNK

>member
-1 MDRTPSPVKAATLAL
+1 MDRTPRPVKAAALAL
-16 SFLFALAPAV
+16 SLLFALAPAV
-26 LAETAATTAAA
+26 LAETAAATAA

-60 AKDGSWQQQ
+60 TKDGSWQQH
-69 AKRYDSAWAALDKR
+69 AKHFDAAWGALDKR
-83 QLARI
+83 QLSKIHA
-88 KVWSTQYLPP
+88 WSTQYLPP
-98 RKSAVFYFFSGP
+98 RKSAVFYMFSGP

-125 VLAALEPVG
+125 VLSALEPVG
-134 EVPDL
+134 EIPDL

-144 SQVVGG
+144 GQVMGG
-150 MSRIESSLNTVLNYS
+150 ISRIENSLNTVLNYS

-193 RSGKTIRETTL
+193 RSGKTIRDASL
-204 VALDADGNVKPANDP
+204 VALDADGNVKASNDP
-219 SLPENAPRGAKIT
+219 SLPKNAARGAKIT

-257 SSSFLK
+257 TSGFLK
-263 FCDSFGMA
+263 FCDSFGLG

-283 ADSFSTIRSYIVDHS
+283 NDNFSTIRSYIVDHS
-298 DVIVEDDS
+298 DVVVEDDS

-316 EWQLFAFGNYVPPL
+316 EWQLLTFGNYVPPL

-343 LYRKHSIPLD
+343 LYRKRTAALD

-367 LLAIRGGSKTA
+367 LLAIRGSKTA
-378 QQSSAP
+378 QQSPTP
-384 PAKP
+384 PTKP

>member
-1 MDRTPSPVKAATLAL
+1 MDSARPVKAVAFAL
-16 SFLFALAPAV
+16 SLLLVFAQAAA
-26 LAETAATTAAA
+26 AETAAAVATA
-37 TPDDTGKILAG
+37 DDTAKILAG
-48 MQPSENSPLASF
+48 MPPSADSPLASYT
-60 AKDGSWQQQ
+60 KDGSWQQH
-69 AKRYDSAWAALDKR
+69 AKRFDAAWAALDKR
-83 QLARI
+83 QLSKI
-88 KVWSTQYLPP
+88 KAWSTQYLPP
-98 RKSAVFYFFSGP
+98 RKPAVFYFFSGP

-125 VLAALEPVG
+125 VMAALEPVG
-134 EVPDL
+134 EIPDL
-139 TGMSK
+139 TGMSRG
-144 SQVVGG
+144 QVEGG
-150 MSRIESSLNTVLNYS
+150 IGRIENSLNTVLNYS

-193 RSGKTIRETTL
+193 RSGKTIRDVSL

-219 SLPENAPRGAKIT
+219 ALPKNPPRGAKIT

-257 SSSFLK
+257 TGGFLK
-263 FCDSFGMA
+263 FCDTFGLA

-298 DVIVEDDS
+298 DVVVEDDS

-316 EWQLFAFGNYVPPL
+316 EWQLMAFGNYVPPL
-330 GIFPHTYQPMLHD
+330 GIFPHTYQPTLHD
-343 LYRKHSIPLD
+343 LYRKRTAALD
-353 FGIGYRWRPSETNI
+353 FGIGYRWRPSESNV
-367 LLAIRGGSKTA
+367 LLAIRGSKTA
-378 QQSSAP
+378 QQTPAP
-384 PAKP
+384 QNK

>member
-1 MDRTPSPVKAATLAL
+1 MDSARGVKAVAFAL
-16 SFLFALAPAV
+16 SLLLVFAQAAA
-26 LAETAATTAAA
+26 AETAAAVATA
-37 TPDDTGKILAG
+37 DDSAKILAG
-48 MQPSENSPLASF
+48 MPPSVDSPLASYT
-60 AKDGSWQQQ
+60 KDGSWQQH
-69 AKRYDSAWAALDKR
+69 AKRFDAAWAALDKR
-83 QLARI
+83 QLSKI
-88 KVWSTQYLPP
+88 KAWSTQYLPP
-98 RKSAVFYFFSGP
+98 RKPAVFYFFSGP
-110 DFLYADAFYPGADTY
+110 DFHYADAFYPGADTY
-125 VLAALEPVG
+125 VMAALEPVG
-134 EVPDL
+134 EIPDL
-139 TGMSK
+139 TGMSRG
-144 SQVVGG
+144 QVECGIG
-150 MSRIESSLNTVLNYS
+150 RIENSLNTVLNYS

-193 RSGKTIRETTL
+193 RSGKTIRDVSL

-219 SLPENAPRGAKIT
+219 ALSKNPPRGAKIT

-257 SSSFLK
+257 TSGFLK
-263 FCDSFGMA
+263 FCDTFGLA

-298 DVIVEDDS
+298 DVVVEDDS

-316 EWQLFAFGNYVPPL
+316 EWQLMAFGNYVAPL

-343 LYRKHSIPLD
+343 LYRKRTAALD
-353 FGIGYRWRPSETNI
+353 FGIGYRWRPSESNV
-367 LLAIRGGSKTA
+367 LLAIRGSKTA
-378 QQSSAP
+378 QQTPAP
-384 PAKP
+384 QNK

>member
-1 MDRTPSPVKAATLAL
+1 MDSARPVKAVAFAL
-16 SFLFALAPAV
+16 SLLLVFAQAAA
-26 LAETAATTAAA
+26 AETAAAVATA
-37 TPDDTGKILAG
+37 DDTAKILAG
-48 MQPSENSPLASF
+48 MPPSADSPLASYT
-60 AKDGSWQQQ
+60 KDGSWQQH
-69 AKRYDSAWAALDKR
+69 AKRFDAAWAALDKR
-83 QLARI
+83 QLSKI
-88 KVWSTQYLPP
+88 KAWSTQYLPP
-98 RKSAVFYFFSGP
+98 RKPAVFYFFSGP

-125 VLAALEPVG
+125 VMAALEPVG
-134 EVPDL
+134 EIPDL
-139 TGMSK
+139 A
-144 SQVVGG
+144 G
-150 MSRIESSLNTVLNYS
+150 MSRGQVEGGIGRIENSLNTVLNYS

-193 RSGKTIRETTL
+193 RSGKTIRDVSL

-219 SLPENAPRGAKIT
+219 GLPKNPPRGAKIT

-257 SSSFLK
+257 TSGFLK
-263 FCDSFGMA
+263 FCDTFGLA

-298 DVIVEDDS
+298 DVVVEDDL

-316 EWQLFAFGNYVPPL
+316 EWQLMAFGNYVAPL

-343 LYRKHSIPLD
+343 LYRKRTAALD
-353 FGIGYRWRPSETNI
+353 FGIGYRWRPSELNV
-367 LLAIRGGSKTA
+367 LLAIRGSKTA
-378 QQSSAP
+378 QQTPAP
-384 PAKP
+384 QNK